1 MKGLAI
7 HRMNNQEKKYDI
19 SIIIW
24 QIIVA
29 LLGEIGIVGTLYT
42 TKALYV
48 NPYIVYSILCL
59 MTIVFMTGI
68 HIKKIGKIMIP
79 AFDGTLI
86 LILILFGKRM
96 VQGVIYLVND
106 IYDSIFNG
114 KIVKPSPQRLEVI
127 KVNELLAILM
137 FCIVVTFLVCA
148 NIYYVRSVALSLIM
162 VLPLLCVYTIC
173 LRVPSCLIWIFCI
186 THVLCV
192 SSMDEKMVN
201 NVKFIIAMSVAISS
215 IMLLIT
221 NTKEYK
227 RPQIF
232 VQMNSNILSFI
243 NSNEYLAELTYFVDD
258 MVGNVGG
265 AGSSLLGDNSVIYGN
280 DFSYSHNI
288 KGGEL
293 GKVDEIV
300 YKNQDVFTMRTP
312 NIGNHQYIT
321 IFYGKNY
328 IENSNYW
335 TKRESYEICDDYTGL
350 LLDRVKAIPGWKRY
364 LEQTGLEIQDN
375 FYRFDRLF
383 SKRNIKDT
391 TGIKLNS
398 EYYEKLQK
406 ISEGIINRDGDEV
419 QLSKDDSNNIVRSA
433 KKADAAASYSYLQIS
448 APQKELIFEAAGERS
463 TATLELELDC
473 IEYVKDFLQNN
484 YAYTLSPG
492 KIPDGQDFFKY
503 FLSESK
509 QGYCSYFATAAT
521 LMFRAYGIPARY
533 VEGYAVPFDR
543 VIRSTYESNK
553 DRYVVEVKD
562 SDAHAWTQVYLN
574 GIGWINV
581 DPTPSGTGITPVNIT
596 NFPNTGQVD
605 EDLNLAED
613 DEEESQDDEL
623 INETDEDEAEN
634 PVLNVNVEDITQRN
648 TFIGTII
655 FTIVIAIFILAVG
668 IAFCIL
674 VRKRKINK
682 IFRSYNVI
690 TMYNYLEKIMSKAGF
705 LRPEYMEYESFG
717 SYMEQM
723 DSFFKRMKFS
733 KMCNMVTNVDLSGG
747 RYAVNTRQMK
757 EFTYNAKQLR
767 KYIVRNISWYIRWLY

>member
-1 MKGLAI
+1 
-7 HRMNNQEKKYDI
+7 MNNQEKKYNI

-48 NPYIVYSILCL
+48 SPYIVYSILCL
-59 MTIVFMTGI
+59 MTIVFITGI

-79 AFDGTLI
+79 VFDGTLI

-114 KIVKPSPQRLEVI
+114 KITKPSPQQLEVI

-173 LRVPSCLIWIFCI
+173 LKIPSCLIWIFCI

-201 NVKFIIAMSVAISS
+201 NVKVIIAMSVAISS

-243 NSNEYLAELTYFVDD
+243 NSNEHLAEFAYFVDD
-258 MVGNVGG
+258 MVGNVDG
-265 AGSSLLGDNSVIYGN
+265 AGSSLFGDNSVIYGN
-280 DFSYSHNI
+280 DFSYSYNI

-300 YKNQDVFTMRTP
+300 YKNQNIFTMRTP

-398 EYYEKLQK
+398 EYYERLQK
-406 ISEGIINRDGDEV
+406 ISEGIINRDGDEI
-419 QLSKDDSNNIVRSA
+419 QLSKDDSIVWSA
-433 KKADAAASYSYLQIS
+433 KRADAAASYGYLQIS
-448 APQKELIFEAAGERS
+448 ASQKELIFEAAGERS
-463 TATLELELDC
+463 TATLELEMDC
-473 IEYVKDFLQNN
+473 IEYVKNFLQNN
-484 YAYTLSPG
+484 YSYTLSPG
-492 KIPDGQDFFKY
+492 KIPDGQDFFQY

-509 QGYCSYFATAAT
+509 EGYCSYFATAAT

-533 VEGYAVPFDR
+533 VEGYAVPFER

-553 DRYVVEVKD
+553 DRYIVEVKD

-581 DPTPSGTGITPVNIT
+581 DATPSGTGIVPVNIT
-596 NFPNTGQVD
+596 NFPNTGQID
-605 EDLNLAED
+605 KDLNLAGD
-613 DEEESQDDEL
+613 DEEENQDDEF
-623 INETDEDEAEN
+623 IDETDEDEAAN

-648 TFIGTII
+648 SFVGTII
-655 FTIVIAIFILAVG
+655 FTIIIIIFVLAVG
-668 IAFCIL
+668 IAFYIL

>member
-1 MKGLAI
+1 
-7 HRMNNQEKKYDI
+7 MNNREKKYNI

-48 NPYIVYSILCL
+48 NPYIVYSVLCF
-59 MTIVFMTGI
+59 MTIVFITGI
-68 HIKKIGKIMIP
+68 HIKKIGKIIIP
-79 AFDGTLI
+79 VFDGTLI
-86 LILILFGKRM
+86 LVLILFGKRM
-96 VQGVIYLVND
+96 VQGVVYLVND

-114 KIVKPSPQRLEVI
+114 KTVTPSPKQLEII
-127 KVNELLAILM
+127 KVNELLAVLM

-162 VLPLLCVYTIC
+162 VLPLLCVYTMC
-173 LRVPSCLIWIFCI
+173 LKIPSCLIWIFCV

-192 SSMDEKMVN
+192 SSMDEKMVD
-201 NVKFIIAMSVAISS
+201 NVKFIIMMSVAISAV
-215 IMLLIT
+215 MLLIT

-227 RPQIF
+227 RPDIF
-232 VQMNSNILSFI
+232 VQINSNILSFI

-258 MVGNVGG
+258 MVGNEG
-265 AGSSLLGDNSVIYGN
+265 AGEGSLFGDNSVIYGN
-280 DFSYSHNI
+280 EFSYSQNI

-300 YKNQDVFTMRTP
+300 YKNQDIFTMHTP
-312 NIGNHQYIT
+312 NIENHQYIAM
-321 IFYGKNY
+321 FYGKYY

-335 TKRESYEICDDYTGL
+335 TKRESYEICDEYTGL
-350 LLDRVKAIPGWKRY
+350 LLDRIKAIPGWKRY

-375 FYRFDRLF
+375 FYKFDRLF

-398 EYYEKLQK
+398 AYYERLQK
-406 ISEGIINRDGDEV
+406 ISAGIVNEDGDETQQSKNDSIV
-419 QLSKDDSNNIVRSA
+419 QSA
-433 KKADAAASYSYLQIS
+433 KRADSAASYSYLQIS
-448 APQKELIFEAAGERS
+448 VPQKKLITDIAGERS
-463 TATLELELDC
+463 TATLELKMDC
-473 IEYVKDFLQNN
+473 IEYVKNFLQNN
-484 YAYTLSPG
+484 YFYTLSPG
-492 KIPDGQDFFKY
+492 KIPEGEDFFKY

-509 QGYCSYFATAAT
+509 EGYCSYFATAAT

-543 VIRSTYESNK
+543 IIRSTYESNK
-553 DRYVVEVKD
+553 NRYIVEVKD
-562 SDAHAWTQVYLN
+562 SDAHAWTQIYLN

-581 DPTPSGTGITPVNIT
+581 DATPSGTGIAPINIT
-596 NFPNTGQVD
+596 NFPNTGQFD
-605 EDLNLAED
+605 EDLDLIDEED
-613 DEEESQDDEL
+613 DENQDEEIVD
-623 INETDEDEAEN
+623 ETDEDEAVN
-634 PVLNVNVEDITQRN
+634 PVLNVNGEEIAQRN
-648 TFIGTII
+648 SLIGTII
-655 FTIVIAIFILAVG
+655 FTIIIVIFILAVG
-668 IAFCIL
+668 IAFYIFM
-674 VRKRKINK
+674 RKRKIKK
-682 IFRSYNVI
+682 IFGSYNVI
-690 TMYNYLEKIMSKAGF
+690 TMYNYLEKIMIKAGF

-717 SYMEQM
+717 NYMEQM

-747 RYAVNTRQMK
+747 RYVVNTKQMK
-757 EFTYNAKQLR
+757 EFTYNAQQLR

>member
-1 MKGLAI
+1 
-7 HRMNNQEKKYDI
+7 MNNQEKKYNI

-48 NPYIVYSILCL
+48 NPYIVYSALCL
-59 MTIVFMTGI
+59 MTIIFMIGI
-68 HIKKIGKIMIP
+68 HIKKIGKIIIP
-79 AFDGTLI
+79 IFDGI
-86 LILILFGKRM
+86 LILVLVLFGKRM
-96 VQGVIYLVND
+96 VQGVVYLVND

-114 KIVKPSPQRLEVI
+114 TIVTPSPQQLEII

-173 LRVPSCLIWIFCI
+173 LKIPSCLIWIFCV

-192 SSMDEKMVN
+192 SSMDEKMVD
-201 NVKFIIAMSVAISS
+201 NVKFIIAMSTAISV

-243 NSNEYLAELTYFVDD
+243 NSNEYLAEFTYFIDD
-258 MVGNVGG
+258 MVGNAEGTG
-265 AGSSLLGDNSVIYGN
+265 NSLFGDNSVIYGN
-280 DFSYSHNI
+280 DFSYSQNI

-293 GKVDEIV
+293 GKVDEVV
-300 YKNQDVFTMRTP
+300 YKNQDIFTMRTP

-321 IFYGKNY
+321 LFYGKNY

-335 TKRESYEICDDYTGL
+335 TKKESYEICDEYTGF
-350 LLDRVKAIPGWKRY
+350 LLDRIKAVPGWKKY
-364 LEQTGLEIQDN
+364 LEQTGLEMQDN
-375 FYRFDRLF
+375 FYKFDRLF

-398 EYYEKLQK
+398 EYYAGLQK
-406 ISEGIINRDGDEV
+406 ISEGIINQDGDEIK
-419 QLSKDDSNNIVRSA
+419 LSKDNTDSIVQSA
-433 KKADAAASYSYLQIS
+433 KRADAAAYSYLQIS
-448 APQKELIFEAAGERS
+448 APQKKLILEMAGERS
-463 TATLELELDC
+463 TYTLESKMDC
-473 IEYVKDFLQNN
+473 IEYVKNFLQNN
-484 YAYTLSPG
+484 YSYTLSPG
-492 KIPDGQDFFKY
+492 KIPDGQDFFEY

-509 QGYCSYFATAAT
+509 EGYCSYFATAAT

-533 VEGYAVPFDR
+533 VEGYAIPFDR
-543 VIRSTYESNK
+543 VIRSTYEPNK
-553 DRYVVEVKD
+553 ERYVVEVKD
-562 SDAHAWTQVYLN
+562 SDAHAWTQIYLN
-574 GIGWINV
+574 GIGWINI
-581 DPTPSGTGITPVNIT
+581 DATPTGTGIAPVNTT
-596 NFPNTGQVD
+596 NFPNTGVVED
-605 EDLNLAED
+605 DLNLME
-613 DEEESQDDEL
+613 DEEEENQKDEL
-623 INETDEDEAEN
+623 IDESDEEEAAN
-634 PVLNVNVEDITQRN
+634 PVLNTNMEDIVQRN
-648 TFIGTII
+648 SFIGTII
-655 FTIVIAIFILAVG
+655 FTVVVAILVLAAG
-668 IAFCIL
+668 IAFYIFM
-674 VRKRKINK
+674 RKRKIKK
-682 IFRSYNVI
+682 IFGSYNVI
-690 TMYNYLEKIMSKAGF
+690 IMYNYLEKIMIKAGF

-717 SYMEQM
+717 NYMEQR
-723 DSFFKRMKFS
+723 DSFFKRMRFS

-767 KYIVRNISWYIRWLY
+767 KYIVRNMSWYIRWLY

>member
-1 MKGLAI
+1 MWLKGLTI
-7 HRMNNQEKKYDI
+7 QYMNNQEKKYNI

-42 TKALYV
+42 TKALYI
-48 NPYIVYSILCL
+48 NPYIVYSILVL
-59 MTIVFMTGI
+59 MTVVFVTGI

-79 AFDGTLI
+79 VFDGTLI

-106 IYDSIFNG
+106 IYDSIFKG
-114 KIVKPSPQRLEVI
+114 KIVTPSPEQLEII

-173 LRVPSCLIWIFCI
+173 LKIPSCLIWIFCV

-192 SSMDEKMVN
+192 SSMDEKMAY
-201 NVKFIIAMSVAISS
+201 NVKFIIAMSAAISA

-232 VQMNSNILSFI
+232 AQMNVNILSFI
-243 NSNEYLAELTYFVDD
+243 NSNEYLAEFSYFVDD
-258 MVGNVGG
+258 MVGNTDG
-265 AGSSLLGDNSVIYGN
+265 AGSSLFGDNSVIYGN
-280 DFSYSHNI
+280 DFSYYQNI
-288 KGGEL
+288 RGGEL

-300 YKNQDVFTMRTP
+300 YKNQDIFTMRTP

-328 IENSNYW
+328 IEHSNYW
-335 TKRESYEICDDYTGL
+335 TKRESYEICDEYTGF
-350 LLDRVKAIPGWKRY
+350 LLDRIKAIPGWKRY
-364 LEQTGLEIQDN
+364 LEQTGLEMQDN
-375 FYRFDRLF
+375 FYKFDRLF

-398 EYYEKLQK
+398 EYYEKLQN

-419 QLSKDDSNNIVRSA
+419 QFAKNDSIVQTA
-433 KKADAAASYSYLQIS
+433 KRADSAASYSYLQIS
-448 APQKELIFEAAGERS
+448 APHKELIFEAAGERS
-463 TATLELELDC
+463 TATLELKMDC
-473 IEYVKDFLQNN
+473 IEYVKNFLRNN
-484 YAYTLSPG
+484 YSYTLSPG
-492 KIPDGQDFFKY
+492 KIPDGEDFFEY

-509 QGYCSYFATAAT
+509 EGYCSYFATAAT

-543 VIRSTYESNK
+543 IIRSTYESNK
-553 DRYVVEVKD
+553 DRYIVEVKD

-581 DPTPSGTGITPVNIT
+581 DATPAGTGIAPVNVT
-596 NFPNTGQVD
+596 NFPNTGQVED
-605 EDLNLAED
+605 DLNLNND
-613 DEEESQDDEL
+613 DEENQDDEVVD
-623 INETDEDEAEN
+623 ETDEAEAAN
-634 PVLNVNVEDITQRN
+634 PVLNINEEDVTQRN
-648 TFIGTII
+648 SFIGTII
-655 FTIVIAIFILAVG
+655 ITIVIAVLILAVG
-668 IAFCIL
+668 TAFYIFM
-674 VRKRKINK
+674 RKRKVNK
-682 IFRSYNVI
+682 IFSSCNII
-690 TMYNYLEKIMSKAGF
+690 TMYNYLEKIMIKAGF

-717 SYMEQM
+717 DYMEQT

-733 KMCNMVTNVDLSGG
+733 KMCNMVTNLDLSGG
-747 RYAVNTRQMK
+747 RYVVNTKQMK